1 MKRRVGSTS
10 NSDQHLDGLPLGEK
24 PQTTRL
30 RPARMRARRL
40 LDTASDENRAPGR
53 AGVCDRR
60 VRVGGPLDRATSS
73 AGKAR
78 NPVRRPPGRERT
90 PRASAQA
97 RDTDRVA
104 GIAEGRP
111 NGRPAQRPAHPAG
124 RGFRERSRSSKAC
137 CVTSVADINRGVQP
151 RTVANPRS
159 MDEPTDPS
167 GRVVREG
174 GAHAYGQGA
183 WRLLQA
189 VDGCSL
195 DRTCEPSLA
204 VPTRGRS
211 ETLRPHR

>member
-1 MKRRVGSTS
+1 MPPGSTRVLPGGPPCTDIAS
-10 NSDQHLDGLPLGEK
+10 WSADGAFLAIDVIAKDVESIVGILDING
-24 PQTTRL
+24 
-30 RPARMRARRL
+30 
-40 LDTASDENRAPGR
+40 DYDENDFVKQEPGQTW
-53 AGVCDRR
+53 A
-60 VRVGGPLDRATSS
+60 LTSS

-124 RGFRERSRSSKAC
+124 RGLHERSRSSKAC